1 MKLRFLTVFLLIFAL
16 VVTMAGNGIAK
27 DTPNAN
33 KVAKTKGTLGRTGA
47 PTYGMLNINNWQ
59 YFLESDGRSAV
70 NPFHDGNGGVFPRGT
85 SNVIFQDGFIFGGK
99 LVVASTGLPPASE
112 PIRVGGQTYNT
123 GTVAGA
129 AVNGQPEDQN
139 RDDVRLYRIRRDIN
153 DVGLDLR
160 SDAAD
165 FYEKAQ
171 NAVTDEDIAAIKAQ
185 YLKDWNEWPVQKGAP
200 YIDRNKNGQYDKPPA
215 GLTSREL
222 ISGNHDEP
230 GVAGADPNS
239 PADQV
244 MWTVCNDFN
253 EAASRGLYG
262 AAPIGIEL
270 QITAWAYKRSDALG
284 NVIFQKYRMIN
295 RGFFKSDSFYVSK
308 WSDPDLGDSGDD
320 FAGCDVSEVAGK
332 SVSLGYIYNSNSVDN
347 QFRRFNLPPPAG
359 GYDFFQGPL
368 VAGEATDVGIF
379 DLKKR
384 PGFKN
389 LGMSSFN
396 FFSAGSAISDP
407 PLTQY
412 EGTLR
417 WYKMLRGFVAD
428 PSTGVTRKFLDPSG
442 VATNYPLSGDPV
454 AKTGWI
460 DGSSVGTPAAL
471 PPGDRRILL
480 VSGPFAFSPGD
491 TQEVVVGLVGG
502 LGADRL
508 SSVSVMK
515 FSDRFAQNTYDA
527 LFVVPSAP
535 RAPNVSVRQLDGE
548 IVLEWGS
555 DLNNVNITETGS
567 AAPYLFQG
575 YNVYQFPTRS
585 STLADGK
592 RLATYDVVDEV
603 TVVLDDQFDPTSGQI
618 LRLPVQLGSNTGVSR
633 YIRIANDAVSGRAN
647 LRNGQEYYF
656 GVTAYSVS
664 TDPGSTPLSLE
675 SSPVILAAIPQSPAP
690 GVRYDGSFGQA
701 LPVTHTTGVSG
712 GAVVATV
719 VDPGKTTGAAY
730 KVTFRNSASGAL
742 EWVLN
747 RNNQAIFSSPN
758 QGPIVSGDANDD
770 FNYPTIDGMYI
781 TVAGAPE
788 GMKSGFAGD
797 PDQGWSIPSGARRWT
812 FSGANWGLEGFEG
825 AIGWDDPAHFF
836 GIKAE
841 RAVKGTELTRV
852 LIKLA
857 PTDVNG
863 NFDPNHPDVSYAYR
877 YLRGATAAPAQ
888 PSFAPF
894 IINKTAGYA
903 FQDFTK
909 SVPFAAFN
917 MDVTPP
923 QRLAIGYHENN
934 VAVGLVDGKYW
945 PGDFNTT
952 NNNNTREFGFIL
964 KTPYTE
970 TADPTLQ
977 VDILNNSLPVMYW
990 LAVNRRGNI
999 AYEDADEFEIYP
1011 HRPNTTNDVFDFASP
1026 AKAEFDATVAKSD
1039 LAKINVFP
1047 NPYYALNAAETNRFV
1062 RFVTFNFLPKKA
1074 TVRIFNVAGQM
1085 VRVLEKDDE
1094 TQFMRW
1100 DLNNQSNFP
1109 VASGMYIVHIDLPEL
1124 GATKVLKVG
1133 VIQEQQVLDVF

>member
-1 MKLRFLTVFLLIFAL
+1 MKLRFFTVFLLILAL
-16 VVTMAGNGIAK
+16 AVTLVGSGIAK

-33 KVAKTKGTLGRTGA
+33 KLAKTKGTLGA

-59 YFLESDGRSAV
+59 YWLESDGRSGF
-70 NPFHDGNGGVFPRGT
+70 NPFVNGNGGGFPKGT
-85 SNVIFQDGFIFGGK
+85 SNVIFQDGFIFGAS
-99 LVVASTGLPPASE
+99 LVVASTGLPPASDK
-112 PIRVGGQTYNT
+112 IRVGGQTYNT
-123 GTVAGA
+123 GTIAGA

-139 RDDVRLYRIRRDIN
+139 KADVRLYRIRRDLN
-153 DVGLDLR
+153 DTGLDLR
-160 SDAAD
+160 ADAAD
-165 FYEKAQ
+165 FYQKSQ
-171 NAVTDEDIAAIKAQ
+171 NAVTDGDIAALKAQ
-185 YLKDWNEWPVQKGAP
+185 YLADWNDWPVQKGAP
-200 YIDRNKNGQYDKPPA
+200 YIDRNKNGVYDKPPA
-215 GLTSREL
+215 GVSSREL
-222 ISGNHDEP
+222 ITQKYDEP
-230 GVAGADPNS
+230 GVAGADPDS

-262 AAPIGIEL
+262 AAPIGVEL
-270 QITAWAYKRSDALG
+270 QITAWGYKRSDALG
-284 NVIFQKYRMIN
+284 NVVFQKYRMIN
-295 RGFFKSDSFYVSK
+295 RGTFKSDSFYVSK

-320 FAGCDVSEVAGK
+320 FAGCDVSIVGGK
-332 SVSLGYIYNSNSVDN
+332 SVSLGYVYNSNSVDN

-368 VAGEATDVGIF
+368 VQGEATDEGIF

-384 PGFKN
+384 PGYKN

-417 WYKMLRGFVAD
+417 WYKMLRGYVAD

-442 VATNYPLSGDPV
+442 NPTDYPLSGDPV
-454 AKTGWI
+454 ARTGWI

-480 VSGPFAFSPGD
+480 VSGPFAFAPGD
-491 TQEVVVGLVGG
+491 TQEVVVGVVGG

-535 RAPNVSVRQLDGE
+535 RAPSVAVRQLDGE
-548 IVLEWGS
+548 VVLEWGS
-555 DLNNVNITETGS
+555 DFSNVNQTETDNV
-567 AAPYLFQG
+567 APYVFQG
-575 YNVYQFPTRS
+575 YNVYQFPSRS
-585 STLADGK
+585 STLADAK
-592 RLATYDVVDEV
+592 KIATYDVVDEV
-603 TVVLDDQFDPTSGQI
+603 TVVLDDQFDATSGQI
-618 LRLPVQLGSNTGVSR
+618 LRLPVQLGTNSGVSR
-633 YIRIANDAVSGRAN
+633 FYRASSDAIGGRAK

-664 TDPGSTPLSLE
+664 TDPGATPLALE
-675 SSPVILAAIPQSPAP
+675 SSPVILAAVPQSAAP

-701 LPVTHTTGVSG
+701 LSVTHTTGVSG

-730 KVTFRNSASGAL
+730 KVNFRTNASGAA
-742 EWVLN
+742 EWALK
-747 RNNQAIFSSPN
+747 RNGQEIFSSTN
-758 QGPIVSGDANDD
+758 QGPIVSGDANDTY
-770 FNYPTIDGMYI
+770 NYPTIDGLYI

-797 PDQGWSIPSGARRWT
+797 EDQGWSIPSGTRRWT

-825 AIGWDDPAHFF
+825 AIGWDEPSHYF
-836 GIKAE
+836 GVTE
-841 RAVKGTELTRV
+841 TRTLKGNELTEV

-857 PTDVNG
+857 PTDVDG
-863 NFDPNHPDVSYAYR
+863 NWDPNHPNVSYGYR
-877 YLRGATAAPAQ
+877 YLRGATAAPAK
-888 PSFAPF
+888 PEFAPF
-894 IINKTAGYA
+894 IINKTSGYPY
-903 FQDFTK
+903 QDFTK
-909 SVPFAAFN
+909 GVPFAAYN
-917 MDVTPP
+917 MDVNPP
-923 QRLAIGYHENN
+923 QRLAVAFFENN
-934 VAVGLVDGKYW
+934 VAAGLVDGKYW

-952 NNNNTREFGFIL
+952 NNNTTREFGFIL
-964 KTPYTE
+964 ARPYSETP
-970 TADPTLQ
+970 DPSLQ
-977 VDILNNSLPVMYW
+977 IDVLNNPLPVMYW
-990 LAVNRRGNI
+990 LAVNRRGNV
-999 AYEDADEFEIYP
+999 AYADGDEFAIYP
-1011 HRPNTTNDVFDFASP
+1011 HRPNGPNDVFDFTAP
-1026 AKAEFDATVAKSD
+1026 AKADFNATVAKSD
-1039 LAKINVFP
+1039 VEKINVFP
-1047 NPYYALNAAETNRFV
+1047 NPYYAINAAETNRFV

-1074 TVRIFNVAGQM
+1074 TIRIFNVAGQL
-1085 VRVLEKDDE
+1085 VRIIEKDDE
-1094 TQFMRW
+1094 SQFTRW

-1124 GATKVLKVG
+1124 GATKVLKFG